1 MRLLSAAVSTNEVT
15 TGMALAAASSALTS
29 RTPCAKQNMATSGVK
44 CAPATSA
51 SGSRRITEGSKKR
64 LKSDDA
70 SVAAAA
76 AVLARARAAVRAAGP
91 RRAPAAPRA
100 APREPE
106 GFDDEDDDVDLSAL
120 EGLTNVEVVS
130 AGYEDAGDADFDF
143 GQGSEDLLKGVD
155 PDMPLDELLS
165 VLCGEME
172 EDGSLATSVGEEADE
187 EAQAQALRKSL
198 EAEGLSENLVEL
210 RRVTKVT
217 KGGSILAFR
226 ALVVLGDKNGRVGV
240 GVGKGKEVIIATAK
254 AVTDAKKSIISVPLT
269 KTKSLPHKIVGRA
282 TASRVVLR
290 PATEGTGVT
299 AGGATKV
306 VLEMAGVSNVL
317 TKQLGSASLL
327 NNARAT
333 LDGLSRLKSPAQ
345 VAEDRG
351 ISIKQVFGID
361 NQLVSDS
368 YGVESVALSEGD
380 FEAELAKLDKKCRD
394 KLVADVEWLKKHNR
408 PVQPT
413 IMRRAPKEETASV

>member
-1 MRLLSAAVSTNEVT
+1 M
-15 TGMALAAASSALTS
+15 
-29 RTPCAKQNMATSGVK
+29 
-44 CAPATSA
+44 
-51 SGSRRITEGSKKR
+51 
-64 LKSDDA
+64 
-70 SVAAAA
+70 
-76 AVLARARAAVRAAGP
+76 
-91 RRAPAAPRA
+91 
-100 APREPE
+100 
-106 GFDDEDDDVDLSAL
+106 
-120 EGLTNVEVVS
+120 
-130 AGYEDAGDADFDF
+130 
-143 GQGSEDLLKGVD
+143 
-155 PDMPLDELLS
+155 
-165 VLCGEME
+165 
-172 EDGSLATSVGEEADE
+172 
-187 EAQAQALRKSL
+187 
-198 EAEGLSENLVEL
+198 EL

-217 KGGSILAFR
+217 KGGNILAFR

-240 GVGKGKEVIIATAK
+240 GVGTGKEVIIATAK

-269 KTKSLPHKIVGRA
+269 KTKSLPHKLVGRA